1 MGLVLLAA
9 VLARPLSHLLYTVS
23 RDANGLEDLPPD
35 YMDDASRL
43 NLTKIGS
50 PELFKNH
57 FYLKYGKPAEPTEA
71 AGPQSEKSDARR

>member
-50 PELFKNH
+50 PR
-57 FYLKYGKPAEPTEA
+57 AV
-71 AGPQSEKSDARR
+71 